1 MNEKEQRALARAV
14 LENPRVC
21 VVTTG
26 TDGIIHSFNAGAENL
41 LGYKAD
47 EVIGKLKALNFHD
60 PAEAKQHADELSRQ
74 YGVAV
79 GEGRAGVI
87 TGPTITGQSEERVW
101 TYIGKNGSR
110 HKVLMSLSILRDD
123 NGKMQGF
130 LGISIP
136 LPEKIA

>member
-47 EVIGKLKALNFHD
+47 KVIGKLKAINFHD
-60 PAEAKQHADELSRQ
+60 PAEAKQHAGEVSRK
-74 YGVAV
+74 YGAAV
-79 GEGRAGVI
+79 GEGSAGVI
-87 TGPTITGQSEERVW
+87 ARRRITGQSEER
-101 TYIGKNGSR
+101 
-110 HKVLMSLSILRDD
+110 
-123 NGKMQGF
+123 
-130 LGISIP
+130 
-136 LPEKIA
+136 